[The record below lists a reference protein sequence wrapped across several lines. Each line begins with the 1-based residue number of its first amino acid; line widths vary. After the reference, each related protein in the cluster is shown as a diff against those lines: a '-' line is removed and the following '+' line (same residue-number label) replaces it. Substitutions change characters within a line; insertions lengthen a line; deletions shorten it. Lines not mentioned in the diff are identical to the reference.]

1 MNEIY
6 NPNPTILKT
15 AGKRSARTSSNLW
28 DLDEGQTGGYDH
40 YDNLFA
46 SERINQDEIFD
57 LVRFITDPEH
67 KHMTLEELMVVS
79 VPQCSVSNEA
89 NRVLIEFTPTV
100 PHCGMST
107 VIGLTLRVRLLRA
120 LPDRFKVDIRVKPG
134 SHQSEN
140 ELNKQLNDKERV
152 AAALENP
159 ALLTVLEECLE
170 PAQNR
175 AHGHIYQ

>member
-15 AGKRSARTSSNLW
+15 AGKRGVRVSSNLW
-28 DLDEGQTGGYDH
+28 DLGGEQTGFRLNDDRSVSEIIDH
-40 YDNLFA
+40 
-46 SERINQDEIFD
+46 DEIFGQRPLPFITVFQLRPRFVSD

-79 VPQCSVSNEA
+79 APHCSVSNDT

-107 VIGLTLRVRLLRA
+107 VIGVLNPVRN
-120 LPDRFKVDIRVKPG
+120 G
-134 SHQSEN
+134 
-140 ELNKQLNDKERV
+140 
-152 AAALENP
+152 
-159 ALLTVLEECLE
+159 
-170 PAQNR
+170 
-175 AHGHIYQ
+175 

>member
-15 AGKRSARTSSNLW
+15 TGKRAIRASSNLW
-28 DLDEGQTGGYDH
+28 DLYEDQTGGFQRYD
-40 YDNLFA
+40 DCSV
-46 SERINQDEIFD
+46 SESIDQNEIFGQHPSICITVCRLRPHIVSD

-79 VPQCSVSNEA
+79 APQCSVSNDT

-107 VIGLTLRVRLLRA
+107 VIGT
-120 LPDRFKVDIRVKPG
+120 F
-134 SHQSEN
+134 
-140 ELNKQLNDKERV
+140 
-152 AAALENP
+152 NP
-159 ALLTVLEECLE
+159 I
-170 PAQNR
+170 QHR
-175 AHGHIYQ
+175 RD

>member
-15 AGKRSARTSSNLW
+15 AGKRGTRTSSNLW
-28 DLDEGQTGGYDH
+28 DLDEAQSTRRELCD
-40 YDNLFA
+40 DPFA
-46 SERINQDEIFD
+46 GESIDQNEIFD

-67 KHMTLEELMVVS
+67 KHVTLEELMVVS
-79 VPQCSVSNEA
+79 VAQCSISNET

-120 LPDRFKVDIRVKPG
+120 LPDRFKVDICVKPG

-175 AHGHIYQ
+175 VERDH

>member
-15 AGKRSARTSSNLW
+15 AGKRGTRASSGLW
-28 DLDEGQTGGYDH
+28 DLDEGLAGGCGLCDDH
-40 YDNLFA
+40 SV
-46 SERINQDEIFD
+46 SESIDQNEVFD

-79 VPQCSVSNEA
+79 APQCSVSNET

-120 LPDRFKVDIRVKPG
+120 LPNRFKVDIRVKPG

-159 ALLTVLEECLE
+159 ALLIVLEECLE
-170 PAQNR
+170 SAQNR
-175 AHGHIYQ
+175 VRGHAHQ